1 MVRDEP
7 LRYCDH
13 SEEELN
19 RRARK
24 IAIRMSS
31 ELIALGFF
39 LGLFIGV
46 TFDVFV
52 SLAGLT

>member
-7 LRYCDH
+7 LRYYCY

-24 IAIRMSS
+24 IAIQMSS
-31 ELIALGFF
+31 ESIALGFF